1 MGGWCDALTADV
13 GGGALA
19 LCAALAALLAA
30 LLALGFVSR
39 SADPLGGRAFPPRDG
54 VWRVDDAESVL
65 GLWHLARQPD
75 GGIRPAVG
83 GRYGRHPTGEA
94 PLAASDNH
102 LRQEG
107 AIP

>member
-39 SADPLGGRAFPPRDG
+39 SADPRGGRACPCRDG
-54 VWRVDDAESVL
+54 AWRVDDAESVL
-65 GLWHLARQPD
+65 GLWHLARGPD
-75 GGIRPAVG
+75 GDIGPAVR
-83 GRYGRHPTGEA
+83 GRYGRPPAGEA
-94 PLAASDNH
+94 PLGASDNH
-102 LRQEG
+102 
-107 AIP
+107 

>member
-39 SADPLGGRAFPPRDG
+39 SADPRGGRACPQRDG
-54 VWRVDDAESVL
+54 VWRVDDAESVF
-65 GLWHLARQPD
+65 GLWHLARRPD

-94 PLAASDNH
+94 PLAALDN
-102 LRQEG
+102 Q
-107 AIP
+107 